1 MCLADDNNTRRKC
14 DGVRIVSQLSKA
26 EVLIKWKEM
35 SWWDFDESNATSIE
49 DKVEGIDVKN
59 LFTFFYYFY

>member
-1 MCLADDNNTRRKC
+1 MQAGRRGPILANCTYKFHREANRCVLADDNNTRRKC

-35 SWWDFDESNATSIE
+35 SW
-49 DKVEGIDVKN
+49 
-59 LFTFFYYFY
+59 